1 MANSSLA
8 ADSATGHPR
17 SRLHD
22 AANAL
27 RRAQARMD
35 NRFRPI
41 LDPAD
46 LTLQQYQVLR
56 ILRDHRDTGLPTLAI
71 AERMTDRSPGITRLL
86 DRLERRGL
94 AQRVR
99 GEDRRQVLCSITAGG
114 DELLASLDAQV
125 AESEVAVFARLT
137 RHEIGALIHLLDRTG
152 SSSALLD

>member
-1 MANSSLA
+1 
-8 ADSATGHPR
+8 
-17 SRLHD
+17 
-22 AANAL
+22 
-27 RRAQARMD
+27 MD
-35 NRFRPI
+35 NRLRRI

-71 AERMTDRSPGITRLL
+71 AERMTDRSPGVTRLL

-99 GEDRRQVLCSITAGG
+99 GADRRQVLCSITSGG

-125 AESEVAVFARLT
+125 AESEAAAFARLT
-137 RHEIGALIHLLDRTG
+137 RHEVGALIHLLDRTG
-152 SSSALLD
+152 SRSTLID